1 MANTDHENKSYHTK
15 LYVNNRNSS
24 IVLIQTSKND
34 ELTCQSVTRNTTAIT
49 TGKTGRFTTTVLY
62 KFLSRSI
69 TADILQTVSHGNN
82 FTSHIGL
89 RCHVQRRNATR

>member
-1 MANTDHENKSYHTK
+1 MNYIRITKEN
-15 LYVNNRNSS
+15 NS
-24 IVLIQTSKND
+24 IVLIQVSKTD

-62 KFLSRSI
+62 KFLPRSI

-89 RCHVQRRNATR
+89 RCHVQRRNAAR

>member
-1 MANTDHENKSYHTK
+1 M
-15 LYVNNRNSS
+15 
-24 IVLIQTSKND
+24 QTSKTD
-34 ELTCQSVTRNTTAIT
+34 ELTCRSVTRNTTAIT
-49 TGKTGRFTTTVLY
+49 TGKAGRFTTTVLC
-62 KFLSRSI
+62 KFLPQSI